1 MKDKSRPLLGVLL
14 EQAGQQGLGLGRQV
28 LGEADLLH
36 EDQLKETL
44 VVLVVEGQ
52 PAAHHLVHDHAQPPP
67 VHRSTV
73 VVVLQHLTS
82 QSHRDLKVTLGQGR
96 HHQALRYGGKVVFE
110 LVLSDTEVVQGIFLV
125 GSKWY

>member
-1 MKDKSRPLLGVLL
+1 MIEQGDGEMEDECRPLLGVLL

-36 EDQLKETL
+36 EDQLKEAL

-67 VHRSTV
+67 VHCSTV
-73 VVVLQHLTS
+73 VVVLQHLTG
-82 QSHRDLKVTLGQGR
+82 QSWTAVKPR
-96 HHQALRYGGKVVFE
+96 
-110 LVLSDTEVVQGIFLV
+110 
-125 GSKWY
+125 